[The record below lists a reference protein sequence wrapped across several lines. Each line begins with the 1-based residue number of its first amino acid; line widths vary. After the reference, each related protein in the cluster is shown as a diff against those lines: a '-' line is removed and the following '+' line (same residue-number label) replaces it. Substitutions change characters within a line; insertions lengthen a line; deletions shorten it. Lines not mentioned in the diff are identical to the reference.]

1 MSDSHITLYA
11 QALVSLAE
19 ASGLLER
26 IEREMLDLQD
36 LLKSNRDL
44 RNFLGDLSVKHSGKT
59 AALEE
64 ILGKRV
70 HPIVTHFLLL
80 LHAED
85 MLREI
90 DSIAQTFFTLASER
104 RAKASGLLTSAH
116 PISDDV
122 HSRIESEIGR
132 ILGKEVHLLVRKDA
146 SLLGG
151 MRVQVGDFVVDG
163 TVDRQLAE
171 MRNQLNR

>member
-1 MSDSHITLYA
+1 MSNNHITLYA
-11 QALVSLAE
+11 QALVALAE
-19 ASGLLER
+19 AAGQLER
-26 IEREMLDLQD
+26 IEREMLDIQD
-36 LLKSNRDL
+36 LLKSSREL
-44 RNFLGDLSVKHSGKT
+44 RNFLGDLTVEHSGKT
-59 AALEE
+59 VALEE
-64 ILGKRV
+64 ILEKRV

-90 DSIAQTFFTLASER
+90 DDIAQTFFTLASER

-116 PISDDV
+116 PIPDDV
-122 HSRIESEIGR
+122 RTRIEAEIGR
-132 ILGKEVHLLVRKDA
+132 ILGKEVHLLVREDA

-171 MRNQLNR
+171 MRNQLTD